1 MADFEGPGAITQA
14 APSIA
19 ASGDVV
25 NPGGT
30 QPAGFII
37 GYGNVIHEGGSV
49 VAQAAPSVVASG
61 YCLNTA
67 GTGAVTQPAASISGT
82 GNTGVG
88 VQAVITQAAG
98 RISGVGV
105 VRSVPSLTP
114 EQLAARLAVTS
125 RRDMQLPRVPTNADP
140 VTQQWFNAI
149 GRIIDKYIL
158 GGDSSRLVSINDLVA
173 GGIADRNGTGLTT
186 PQGNLTTPPKVT
198 GLAADGALA
207 SIIIQWINPVFP
219 NYSHTELWRA
229 SIDDIGQAVMIQ
241 QTPVESYTDMVGS
254 GSTKY
259 YWARAVSTAGVKG
272 DWSAAAGVQGRTG
285 FDPTYVRDIM
295 TSAVWQA
302 VTPYA
307 AYQYVRP
314 TEPNG
319 YQYAC
324 IDGGR
329 TGGDEPTWPTAVGDT
344 VSDGDI
350 VWQCVAADARVPFVV
365 GTDPGGNPA
374 VFIDTAY
381 IEDATITSAKIGDL
395 VADKITTGNLN
406 ANLHVLS
413 KLWSGFDEYANPG
426 NDSGFWLGVD
436 AGIPRLHMNTGL
448 SGGSRYIKFTGTDIE
463 MNVDIMSG
471 ADIHADDL
479 TADSARLTRA
489 QIDYLAVPELVTA
502 SNYTVEQS
510 IGIDDPRFEQFLC
523 FPGGC
528 WKTETWASNS
538 LMMGNGAF
546 RNYAFFQTGLYSSII
561 PYDIPDLGT
570 RYRARQKEIGLTIR
584 ITAPGIGKYDIDDYR
599 NYLVVYI
606 LDEYQTIANGTAY
619 SDASPTTGL
628 PSTYLGKIVVPY
640 IDSAAEVEIP
650 VLQDTGLGDTQV
662 CTATFETQRL
672 YQDVVSSN
680 LLHRTVSTLVSSS
693 VILRINGDDEAFGY
707 SLGRRLKC
715 AVVYKADPWV
725 GSKDDFDQFGTI
737 TVEMQVISDTS
748 VVVAS
753 SDVRL

>member
-30 QPAGFII
+30 QPAGFIS
-37 GYGNVIHEGGSV
+37 GVGNIIYEGGSV
-49 VAQAAPSVVASG
+49 VAQAAPSVAASG

-67 GTGAVTQPAASISGT
+67 GTGAVTQPAAAISGT

-88 VQAVITQAAG
+88 AQAVITQAAG

-114 EQLAARLAVTS
+114 EQLAARIAVVS
-125 RRDMQLPRVPTNADP
+125 RRDMQIPRVPTNADP

-158 GGDSSRLVSINDLVA
+158 GADSSRLVSISDLVA
-173 GGIADRNGTGLTT
+173 GGIADRNGTGVTV

-198 GLAADGALA
+198 GLVADGALA
-207 SIIIQWINPVFP
+207 SIIIGWINPVFP

-241 QTPVESYTDMVGS
+241 QTPVESYIDMVGS

-272 DWSAAAGVQGRTG
+272 DWNAAAGVQGRTG

-295 TSAVWQA
+295 TSASWKA

-329 TGGDEPTWPTAVGDT
+329 TGGDEPTWPTTVGNT

-365 GTDPGGNPA
+365 GTDPDGNPA

-381 IEDATITSAKIGDL
+381 IEEATITSAKIFDLNVDKL
-395 VADKITTGNLN
+395 VAGALK
-406 ANLHVLS
+406 ANVQLTS
-413 KLWSGFDEYANPG
+413 KLWYGFEEYGNPG
-426 NDSGFWLGVD
+426 FAPGLWIGSGGDGL
-436 AGIPRLHMNTGL
+436 PRLHL
-448 SGGSRYIKFTGTDIE
+448 SCGGDPDSPTTRFLNFDGNELKLQ
-463 MNVDIMSG
+463 VDIASG

-479 TADSARLTRA
+479 TADSAKLTRA
-489 QIDYLAVPELVTA
+489 QIDYLAAPEVVVASDYVT
-502 SNYTVEQS
+502 EQA
-510 IGIDDPRFEQFLC
+510 IGIGDPRFEQYLC

-528 WKTETWASNS
+528 WKTESATSPS
-538 LMMGNGAF
+538 LLLGTGPY
-546 RNYAFFQTGLYSSII
+546 RNFGFFQTGLFSSIVPYDYSS
-561 PYDIPDLGT
+561 LTT
-570 RYRARQKEIGLTIR
+570 RYRAKSKSIGVSIR
-584 ITAPGIGKYDIDDYR
+584 LTAPGAGILSGRGGAGTGSWID
-599 NYLVVYI
+599 LYI
-606 LDEYQTIANGTAY
+606 FDEYQSLSSTAY
-619 SDASPTTGL
+619 SASPHNTGV
-628 PSTYLGKIVVPY
+628 PSTYLAK
-640 IDSAAEVEIP
+640 IP
-650 VLQDTGLGDTQV
+650 VTYAGNADEVTVYQNTGYGDV
-662 CTATFETQRL
+662 DILTATIEPNGAGSII
-672 YQDVVSSN
+672 V
-680 LLHRTVSTLVSSS
+680 
-693 VILRINGDDEAFGY
+693 RIENDEEWLGY
-707 SLGRRLKC
+707 AGGRRLRF
-715 AVVYKADPWV
+715 AVVFKTYFDIAA
-725 GSKDDFDQFGTI
+725 SRDDDLYGKI
-737 TVEMQVISDTS
+737 TLDVQVVSDISNVAAVNDT
-748 VVVAS
+748 
-753 SDVRL
+753 RI

>member
-30 QPAGFII
+30 QPAGFIS
-37 GYGNVIHEGGSV
+37 GVGNVIHEGGSV
-49 VAQAAPSVVASG
+49 ITQAAPSVVASG

-67 GTGAVTQPAASISGT
+67 GTAVVTQPAAAISGT

-114 EQLAARLAVTS
+114 EQLAARIAVVS
-125 RRDMQLPRVPTNADP
+125 RRDMQIPRVPTNADP
-140 VTQQWFNAI
+140 ITQQWFNAI

-158 GGDSSRLVSINDLVA
+158 GNDSSRLVSISDLVA
-173 GGIADRNGTGLTT
+173 GGIADRNGTGVTI

-207 SIIIQWINPVFP
+207 SIIIGWVNPVFP

-241 QTPVESYTDMVGS
+241 QTPVESYIDMVGS

-272 DWSAAAGVQGRTG
+272 DWNAAAGVQGRTG

-329 TGGDEPTWPTAVGDT
+329 TGGDEPAWPTVVGDT

-413 KLWSGFDEYANPG
+413 KLWAGFDEYANPG

-448 SGGSRYIKFTGTDIE
+448 SGGSRYIKFTGSDIE

-489 QIDYLAVPELVTA
+489 QIDYLAAPEVVIASDYVT
-502 SNYTVEQS
+502 EQA
-510 IGIDDPRFEQFLC
+510 IGIDDPRFEQYLC

-528 WKTETWASNS
+528 WKTESATSPS
-538 LMMGNGAF
+538 LLLGTGQY
-546 RNYAFFQTGLYSSII
+546 RNFGFFQTGLFSSIVPYDYSS
-561 PYDIPDLGT
+561 LTT
-570 RYRARQKEIGLTIR
+570 RYRAKSKAIGVSIR
-584 ITAPGIGKYDIDDYR
+584 LTAPFAGVLSGRGLFGSGAWID
-599 NYLVVYI
+599 LYI
-606 LDEYQTIANGTAY
+606 FDEYQSLSSTAY
-619 SDASPTTGL
+619 SASPHTTGV
-628 PSTYLGKIVVPY
+628 PSTYLAK
-640 IDSAAEVEIP
+640 IP
-650 VLQDTGLGDTQV
+650 VTYAGNADEVTVYQNTGSGDV
-662 CTATFETQRL
+662 AILTATIEPNGAGSII
-672 YQDVVSSN
+672 V
-680 LLHRTVSTLVSSS
+680 
-693 VILRINGDDEAFGY
+693 RIENDEEWLGY
-707 SLGRRLKC
+707 AGGRRLRF
-715 AVVYKADPWV
+715 AVVFKTY
-725 GSKDDFDQFGTI
+725 FDIAASRDGDLYGKI
-737 TVEMQVISDTS
+737 TLDVQVVSDISN
-748 VVVAS
+748 VVAVN
-753 SDVRL
+753 DTRI

>member
-30 QPAGFII
+30 QPAGFIS
-37 GYGNVIHEGGSV
+37 GVGNVIYEGGSV
-49 VAQAAPSVVASG
+49 VAQAAPSIAASG

-67 GTGAVTQPAASISGT
+67 GTGAVTKPAASITGS
-82 GNTGVG
+82 GNTGVFA
-88 VQAVITQAAG
+88 QAVITQAAG

-105 VRSVPSLTP
+105 VRAVPSLTP
-114 EQLAARLAVTS
+114 EQLATRAAIAS
-125 RRDMQLPRVPTNADP
+125 RRDMQIPRVPTNADP

-158 GGDSSRLVSINDLVA
+158 GADSSRLVSISDLVA
-173 GGIADRNGTGLTT
+173 GGIADRNGTGVTV

-198 GLAADGALA
+198 GLVADGALA
-207 SIIIQWINPVFP
+207 SIIIGWINPVFP

-241 QTPVESYTDMVGS
+241 QTPVESYIDMVGS

-272 DWSAAAGVQGRTG
+272 DWNAAAGVQGRTG

-329 TGGDEPTWPTAVGDT
+329 TGGDEPAWPTTVGNT

-350 VWQCVAADARVPFVV
+350 VWLCVAADARVPFVV
-365 GTDPGGNPA
+365 GTDPDGNPA

-436 AGIPRLHMNTGL
+436 AGVPRLHMNTGL
-448 SGGSRYIKFTGTDIE
+448 SGGSRYIKFTGSDIE

-479 TADSARLTRA
+479 TADSALLTRA
-489 QIDYLAVPELVTA
+489 QIGTLIAPLVVVASDYAAEA
-502 SNYTVEQS
+502 G
-510 IGIDDPRFEQFLC
+510 IGVDNPLIALYYC

-528 WKTETWASNS
+528 WKTETSTS
-538 LMMGNGAF
+538 TRLLIGNGQY
-546 RNYAFFQTGLYSSII
+546 RHYGYHQTGTYTSIV
-561 PYDIPDLGT
+561 PYNVPNAGT
-570 RYRARQKEIGLTIR
+570 WYRARQKRIGLSIKVS
-584 ITAPGIGKYDIDDYR
+584 ANGIGRYSVR
-599 NYLVVYI
+599 NYLHHLDLYI
-606 LDEYQTIANGTAY
+606 FNEYQTLGYGLSYSAATRTA
-619 SDASPTTGL
+619 GV
-628 PSTYLGKIVVPY
+628 PSTYLGKITIPFETGGYAAEASLPVMQNTGSGDVHVCDARVIPSRTMSSTVGASGSVTSTVISDYITFY
-640 IDSAAEVEIP
+640 ID
-650 VLQDTGLGDTQV
+650 
-662 CTATFETQRL
+662 
-672 YQDVVSSN
+672 
-680 LLHRTVSTLVSSS
+680 
-693 VILRINGDDEAFGY
+693 DDEEAFGY
-707 SLGRRLKC
+707 SMGRRLSC

-725 GSKDDFDQFGTI
+725 GTKDDSDQYSYI
-737 TVEMQVISDTS
+737 KIDMQMISDLNES
-748 VVVAS
+748 VARN
-753 SDVRL
+753 DAIL

>member
-30 QPAGFII
+30 QPAGFIS
-37 GYGNVIHEGGSV
+37 GVGNIIYEGGSV
-49 VAQAAPSVVASG
+49 VAQAAPSVAASG

-67 GTGAVTQPAASISGT
+67 GTGAVTQPTASITGS
-82 GNTGVG
+82 GNTGVS
-88 VQAVITQAAG
+88 VQAAITQAAG
-98 RISGVGV
+98 SMSGVGV
-105 VRSVPSLTP
+105 VRSVPSLTH
-114 EQLAARLAVTS
+114 EQLATRAAIAS

-158 GGDSSRLVSINDLVA
+158 GGDSSRLVSISDLVA
-173 GGIADRNGTGLTT
+173 GGIADRNGTGVTV

-198 GLAADGALA
+198 GLVADGALA
-207 SIIIQWINPVFP
+207 SIIIGWINPVFP

-241 QTPVESYTDMVGS
+241 QTPVESYIDMVGS

-272 DWSAAAGVQGRTG
+272 DWNAAAGVQGRTG

-295 TSAVWQA
+295 TAATWKA

-329 TGGDEPTWPTAVGDT
+329 TGGDEPAWPTTVGNT

-350 VWQCVAADARVPFVV
+350 VWQCVAADARVPLVV

-381 IEDATITSAKIGDL
+381 IEEATITSAKIFDLNVDKL
-395 VADKITTGNLN
+395 VAGALK
-406 ANLHVLS
+406 ANVQLTS
-413 KLWSGFDEYANPG
+413 KLWYGFEEHENSGNKPG
-426 NDSGFWLGVD
+426 LWLGV
-436 AGIPRLHMNTGL
+436 AGDGLPRMRLSTGGPDL
-448 SGGSRYIKFTGTDIE
+448 TRKDFIFDGGNIELNNVKIRSG
-463 MNVDIMSG
+463 
-471 ADIHADDL
+471 DDCSFDDM

-489 QIDYLAVPELVTA
+489 QIDYLAAPEVVVASDYVT
-502 SNYTVEQS
+502 EQS
-510 IGIDDPRFEQFLC
+510 IGIDDPRFEQYLC

-528 WKTETWASNS
+528 WKTESATSPT
-538 LMMGNGAF
+538 LLLGTGPY
-546 RNYAFFQTGLYSSII
+546 RNFGFFQTGLFSSVV
-561 PYDIPDLGT
+561 PYDYSDLTT
-570 RYRARQKEIGLTIR
+570 RYRAKSKAIGVSIR
-584 ITAPGIGKYDIDDYR
+584 LTAPFAGVLSGRGSFGSGAWID
-599 NYLVVYI
+599 LYI
-606 LDEYQTIANGTAY
+606 FDEYQSLSSTAY
-619 SDASPTTGL
+619 SASPHTTGV
-628 PSTYLGKIVVPY
+628 PSTYLAKIPVTYAGNADDVTVYQNTGSGDVAILTATIEPDGANSIVVR
-640 IDSAAEVEIP
+640 ID
-650 VLQDTGLGDTQV
+650 
-662 CTATFETQRL
+662 
-672 YQDVVSSN
+672 
-680 LLHRTVSTLVSSS
+680 
-693 VILRINGDDEAFGY
+693 DDEEWLGY
-707 SLGRRLKC
+707 AGGRRLRF
-715 AVVYKADPWV
+715 AVAFKTY
-725 GSKDDFDQFGTI
+725 FDI
-737 TVEMQVISDTS
+737 A
-748 VVVAS
+748 AS
-753 SDVRL
+753 SDGDLYGKITLDAQIVSDISNVVAVNDTRI